1 MNETIQLLA
10 RHGYILLIG
19 VVLAR
24 QACLPI
30 PAGLFFVAA
39 GALSRLGT
47 FSLSGTLGLSIMTF
61 LVADLAWYAAGREF
75 GDRILHFVCGLS
87 RSPVSCVHKATDTFA
102 NNRVRMLLFSK
113 FVVGLDAIA
122 APLAG
127 AACLSPVKFLVLDA
141 LGALFWTMTYVGLGY
156 VFSDQLDR
164 VATHIGQTGTLVA
177 LAAAVGF
184 CVYLLLKLA
193 RWLRFLR
200 QFNLERITPE
210 QLRDQL
216 NAGEDVL
223 LVDLQDS
230 KDSTTGRVAIP
241 GAVRFNPRRLE
252 EYRDVQI
259 SPSQEV
265 VLYCDCPGE
274 FTSARVALAL
284 RRNGVEHVRP
294 LAGGLRGW
302 RERGFPVTSE
312 IRIPPSPAIFR

>member
-1 MNETIQLLA
+1 MNETIQFLT

-223 LVDLQDS
+223 LVAGLLYPARFALIRAGLRN
-230 KDSTTGRVAIP
+230 TGTCKFRH
-241 GAVRFNPRRLE
+241 
-252 EYRDVQI
+252 
-259 SPSQEV
+259 
-265 VLYCDCPGE
+265 
-274 FTSARVALAL
+274 L
-284 RRNGVEHVRP
+284 RRSSSTVIAPANSRAP
-294 LAGGLRGW
+294 ASRSRCGGTASSTFGR
-302 RERGFPVTSE
+302 
-312 IRIPPSPAIFR
+312 SPAVCGDGVSAAFR